1 MIISCNFMH
10 LLCPPQNSTD
20 TGLGNILFQLATM
33 YAIAQEYDFEINLN
47 ELVLYCN
54 ILKKFGYDHD
64 KKIFNKILSI
74 YDCNTVNNNIN
85 IISEGELCHVEQYV
99 DNIFLLHIREN
110 LRNNIKIQGYFQ
122 SHLYFDKYRN
132 DILDLF
138 KMDIESE
145 NFITNNYPILF
156 NKNITC
162 ISIHVRM
169 NYGNSINYN
178 FNYFE
183 ETTNFFIKKF
193 PNVHFMVFSNNIS
206 SIKNWF
212 NNKNLYTYVTGNID
226 YIDLWIMSLCKH
238 NIITHS
244 TFSWWGAYLNNNP
257 DKIITFP
264 TESLKILSGN
274 LHPDFKFEQ
283 RRIEYYMKDW
293 INFDINTL
301 FKY

>member
-1 MIISCNFMH
+1 
-10 LLCPPQNSTD
+10 
-20 TGLGNILFQLATM
+20 
-33 YAIAQEYDFEINLN
+33 
-47 ELVLYCN
+47 
-54 ILKKFGYDHD
+54 
-64 KKIFNKILSI
+64 
-74 YDCNTVNNNIN
+74 
-85 IISEGELCHVEQYV
+85 
-99 DNIFLLHIREN
+99 
-110 LRNNIKIQGYFQ
+110 
-122 SHLYFDKYRN
+122 
-132 DILDLF
+132 
-138 KMDIESE
+138 MDIESE